1 MKELNDLLDDDS
13 TGGGMIGG
21 HGLTLGMHLLHELQS
36 DRKFTDLFT
45 TRYQDFR
52 EINCLSV
59 FHQQLK
65 VLVYFYTFKSI
76 VLNLYVSIGLLII
89 IVNPSIHPFTSPSI
103 HSSVYQSIHPSV
115 HTLFILYHP
124 MTYHTFIHSSI
135 HTIQLPILLFIHPSH
150 NHQLVHPSI
159 QTQTESS
166 KHYLLPFMQMK
177 DQKTPLNKLYQQV
190 RTAMLH
196 IDEKEGSQAA
206 VNQLLKVAKDW

>member
-166 KHYLLPFMQMK
+166 KHYMFPFMQMK
-177 DQKTPLNKLYQQV
+177 EQKNPLNKLYQQV
-190 RTAMLH
+190 RTAMLN
-196 IDEKEGSQAA
+196 IDEKEESQAA

>member
-1 MKELNDLLDDDS
+1 
-13 TGGGMIGG
+13 MIGG

-89 IVNPSIHPFTSPSI
+89 IVNSSIHPFTSPSI

-166 KHYLLPFMQMK
+166 KHYMFPFMQMK